1 MYKCKILNYFINLI
15 CIQIIILGILKAQAD
30 IVFDEGFRKLEANA
44 GPDIHAPAFST
55 IMLDA
60 SRSIHSKGSLL
71 RYEWLLPPS
80 LVFYD
85 DYSYIDTDTVKT
97 HDDLDNDIETPDR
110 KSYNRL
116 SKEKNK
122 LFWL

>member
-1 MYKCKILNYFINLI
+1 MSKCKTLKIIINLI
-15 CIQIIILGILKAQAD
+15 CIQIFIIGILNAQTE
-30 IVFDEGFRKLEANA
+30 VLYDEGARRLEANA

-60 SRSIHSKGSLL
+60 SRSVHSKGSTL

-85 DYSYIDTDTVKT
+85 DYAYANSDTVKT
-97 HDDLDNDIETPDR
+97 HDDPPNYPETSKG
-110 KSYNRL
+110 KSWKSINT
-116 SKEKNK
+116 K
-122 LFWL
+122 

>member
-1 MYKCKILNYFINLI
+1 MYKCKILNYFIILI
-15 CIQIIILGILKAQAD
+15 YIQILILGFLKAQAD

-60 SRSIHSKGSLL
+60 SRSVHSKGSLL

-85 DYSYIDTDTVKT
+85 DYSYTDTDTVKT
-97 HDDLDNDIETPDR
+97 HDEPDNDIETPER
-110 KSYNRL
+110 KSWKSISTK
-116 SKEKNK
+116 SK
-122 LFWL
+122 